1 MKRLVSIPVLIVLIL
16 CFSATTHAEPPKVR
30 RDVPTAAE
38 VEITKADTS
47 GKVFGLSECV
57 AIALENDPQV
67 LFSQADI
74 SEKEYSLK
82 SSKKDLY
89 PSLFFQYGYR
99 NSPDANDLFGIED
112 YYNYSFN
119 IEQPI
124 YRGRSLVTGVELSE
138 LDLESSKSSMVQTK
152 SDIVLAVHE
161 AYYNLLKTR
170 KFEEVA
176 RHSIEER
183 KAHLKDAKAYFKA
196 GLIPKNEMLQSEVQ
210 LAGAEIELIRAMNLS
225 IMALARFNTLLRRP
239 VEKEIEVEDILKYEP
254 SEISW
259 DHSVQQA
266 KEHRPELKQSEISI
280 EQADKNI
287 TLTRA
292 PYLPAVSVSANYLKQ
307 GDNVLANDYPIPGG
321 SSEVKTAMATLEWRF
336 WAWGQ
341 SKDEVAVAKYNMK
354 KAQENE
360 AELLDDIILQV
371 RKAFLDIKEFEYNIG
386 VTKKAIEQAEEDFRI
401 NQSRYQAQLST
412 TTDVLD
418 AQTRLTRAR
427 INYFNALYNY
437 RISLMGLAWAT
448 GTLIQ

>member
-1 MKRLVSIPVLIVLIL
+1 MKRLVSIPVLVVLIL

-57 AIALENDPQV
+57 AIALENDPQI
-67 LFSQADI
+67 LYSEADI
-74 SEKEYSLK
+74 SEKENSLK

-161 AYYNLLKTR
+161 AYYSLLKTR

-176 RHSIEER
+176 RQSLEER
-183 KAHLKDAKAYFKA
+183 KAHLKDANAYFKA

-225 IMALARFNTLLRRP
+225 IMALARLNTLLRRP
-239 VEKEIEVEDILKYEP
+239 VENEIEVEDILKYEP